1 MRRSPVSSN
10 PSCRQRT
17 RGLSADCADCRRFN
31 ALKICGN
38 RRNLRINLFDCTCSP
53 EGLHHN
59 RYTWIG
65 NVLAVMVALLIL
77 PSLALDARA
86 DEYLQATH
94 PREWS
99 FPRDHGRHD
108 GFRTEWWYFTGNLRD
123 PAGREFGYQI
133 TFFRTAFAAQPTTR
147 PSPWRMTDL
156 YFAHAAISDLQ
167 GRRFVFK
174 DRLERGRPN
183 LAWASDKT
191 LDVMLLDWSA
201 ALNGNDIKLRAAETG
216 FAIALT
222 CTGGRG
228 PILQGPGGVN
238 LKGHQPGQASY
249 YYSMTRLQTA
259 GSLSL
264 NGQTWQVKGL
274 SWMDHEFSSNSLS
287 ENQAGWDWMGLQLSD
302 GSDLMIYRIRNKS
315 GAADYLSGTRIT
327 PDGRPHYL
335 SAADIRLEGSA
346 PWTSPASGGAYPQ
359 RWRLHVPGLPPLLV
373 TSALP
378 TQELVTSSSTQ
389 VTYFEGV
396 AHVTDPDG
404 HPMGEGYLEMTGY
417 AKSLGGSF

>member
-1 MRRSPVSSN
+1 MP
-10 PSCRQRT
+10 
-17 RGLSADCADCRRFN
+17 
-31 ALKICGN
+31 LKGSIV
-38 RRNLRINLFDCTCSP
+38 
-53 EGLHHN
+53 
-59 RYTWIG
+59 
-65 NVLAVMVALLIL
+65 VLALLACVAVQS
-77 PSLALDARA
+77 PSSGG

-123 PAGREFGYQI
+123 PAGREFGYQL
-133 TFFRTAFAAQPTTR
+133 TFFRTAFAPQPATR
-147 PSPWRMTDL
+147 PSPWGMTDL
-156 YFAHAAISDLQ
+156 YFAHAAISDLK
-167 GRRFVFK
+167 GPTFVYK
-174 DRLERGRPN
+174 EELERGRPN

-201 ALNGNDIKLRAAETG
+201 VLHDGHIRLRANEKD
-216 FAIALT
+216 FAIDLT

-228 PILQGPGGVN
+228 PVLQGPGGVN
-238 LKGHQPGQASY
+238 LKGRQPGQASY

-264 NGQTWQVKGL
+264 KGQTWQVKGL
-274 SWMDHEFSSNSLS
+274 SWMDHEFSSNALS
-287 ENQAGWDWMGLQLSD
+287 AEQSGWDWMGLQLSD

-315 GAADYLSGTRIT
+315 GGSDYLSGTRIT
-327 PDGRPHYL
+327 PDGKPHYL
-335 SAADIRLEGSA
+335 SADEIRLEGSA
-346 PWTSPASGGAYPQ
+346 PWTSPASGGVYPQ
-359 RWRLHVPGLPPLLV
+359 RWRLQLSGQPDLIVESAMPG
-373 TSALP
+373 
-378 TQELVTSSSTQ
+378 QELITSSSTK

-396 AHVTDPDG
+396 AHVTDSNG

>member
-1 MRRSPVSSN
+1 MSRNQTVIFFAFFAAFAGQST
-10 PSCRQRT
+10 PSAT
-17 RGLSADCADCRRFN
+17 RGADYR
-31 ALKICGN
+31 
-38 RRNLRINLFDCTCSP
+38 
-53 EGLHHN
+53 
-59 RYTWIG
+59 
-65 NVLAVMVALLIL
+65 LAM
-77 PSLALDARA
+77 
-86 DEYLQATH
+86 Q

-133 TFFRTAFAAQPTTR
+133 TFFRTAFAPQLTTR
-147 PSPWRMTDL
+147 PSPWAMTDL

-167 GRRFVFK
+167 GRAFVFK
-174 DRLERGRPN
+174 DCLERGRPN

-191 LDVMLLDWSA
+191 LDVTLLDWSA
-201 ALNGNDIKLRAAETG
+201 VLRDNDIYLFAAEKD
-216 FAIALT
+216 FAFHLA
-222 CTGGRG
+222 CTGGG
-228 PILQGPGGVN
+228 DPILQGPGGVN
-238 LKGHQPGQASY
+238 RKGRQQGQASY

-287 ENQAGWDWMGLQLSD
+287 ENQSGWDWMGLQLSD

-315 GAADYLSGTRIT
+315 GTADYLSGTHIT
-327 PDGRPHYL
+327 PEGKPRYL
-335 SAADIRLEGSA
+335 SAGDIRIEGSN
-346 PWTSPASGGAYPQ
+346 PWTSPASGGTYPQ
-359 RWRLHVPGLPPLLV
+359 RWRLQIAGLPDLIV
-373 TSALP
+373 SSAMP
-378 TQELVTSSSTQ
+378 GQELITSSAAK

-396 AHVTDPDG
+396 AHVTDEKG

-417 AKSLGGSF
+417 AKPLGGSF

>member
-1 MRRSPVSSN
+1 MSRC
-10 PSCRQRT
+10 PSI
-17 RGLSADCADCRRFN
+17 L
-31 ALKICGN
+31 L
-38 RRNLRINLFDCTCSP
+38 
-53 EGLHHN
+53 
-59 RYTWIG
+59 
-65 NVLAVMVALLIL
+65 VALVASFAIQ
-77 PSLALDARA
+77 SARSTAQGA
-86 DEYLQATH
+86 DYLQATH

-123 PAGREFGYQI
+123 AAGREFGYQI
-133 TFFRTAFAAQPTTR
+133 TFFRTAFAPQPTTR
-147 PSPWRMTDL
+147 PSPWAMTDL

-167 GRRFVFK
+167 GGRFVFK

-191 LDVMLLDWSA
+191 LDVLLLDWSA
-201 ALNGNDIKLRAAETG
+201 ALQGKDIHLRAAEKD
-216 FAIALT
+216 FAIDLT

-238 LKGHQPGQASY
+238 RKGHQPGQASY

-274 SWMDHEFSSNSLS
+274 SWMDHEFSSNSLA
-287 ENQAGWDWMGLQLSD
+287 ENQSGWDWMGLQLAD

-315 GAADYLSGTRIT
+315 GAADYLSGTRVT
-327 PDGRPHYL
+327 PDGKPHYL
-335 SAADIRLEGSA
+335 SAAEIRMEGSN
-346 PWTSPASGGAYPQ
+346 PWTSPASGGVYPQ
-359 RWRLHVPGLPPLLV
+359 RWRLQVSGLPDLLV
-373 TSALP
+373 TSAMP
-378 TQELVTSSSTQ
+378 GQELVTSSSTK

-396 AHVTDPDG
+396 AHVTDAKG
-404 HPMGEGYLEMTGY
+404 HPRGEGYLEMTGY